1 MKAIIFGING
11 QDGYYLSKLLNDN
24 GIDFIGVSRSDG
36 DWERG
41 DVSDFVF
48 IENLIKRESPD
59 YIFHFAANS
68 TANHSVV
75 LENHK
80 SISDGSLNIL
90 ESVLRHSKKTKIFL
104 SGSALQ
110 FQNNGSPINEKTPF
124 DWNSLYAV
132 ERIYSTFLARYYRK
146 LGISVYIGYLFNH
159 DSPLRTERHINKKIT
174 TFVKRAKDGSRDK
187 LVIGDMNVK
196 KEFNYAGDI
205 VNAIWLLVNQNNF
218 FEAVIGSGKSYSIR
232 EWIEYCFSKE
242 GLNYVDFIEK
252 NTNYVSEYSVLVSDP
267 SLIMSLGWS
276 PSVDFYQLADMM
288 MES

>member
-90 ESVLRHSKKTKIFL
+90 ESVFRHSKKTKIFL

-174 TFVKRAKDGSRDK
+174 TFVKQAKDGSRDK